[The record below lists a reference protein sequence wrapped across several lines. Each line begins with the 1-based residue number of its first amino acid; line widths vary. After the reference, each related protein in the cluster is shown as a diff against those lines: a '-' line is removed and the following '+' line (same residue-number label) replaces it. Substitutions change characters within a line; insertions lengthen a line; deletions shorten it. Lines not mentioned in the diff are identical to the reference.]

1 MTIGLATARRFPW
14 KDAVPYIVTQIIAA
28 VAAAGT
34 LWLIAIN
41 QKGQSKDALS
51 AGGLGSNGYG
61 DHSPALFNVTAGLV
75 TEIVFTTI
83 FVVVILGITD
93 RRAPKGYAGLT
104 IGLTL
109 TMIHLATISVTGTS
123 VNPARSTGPA
133 FVALLAGE
141 SWPIKQLWL
150 FWVAPIIGTLLGAV
164 VYRFVGQHVGEG
176 ASEDGSVN
184 PPEPSP
190 APRNRSDIVPPH
202 DTPRRTVP
210 LGAVTCDSVAE
221 GRDEDGLDRVEAVLG
236 LVEHDAGR
244 GLEHLVG
251 DLEAVGH
258 VGLAP

>member
-1 MTIGLATARRFPW
+1 MGAPCSPQSCSRRSVASTGATPTLFATGVGLVGIALAFGLTVLGGVYAFGHLSGGHFNPAVTIGLATARRFPW

-75 TEIVFTTI
+75 TEIVFTAI

-109 TMIHLATISVTGTS
+109 TMIHLATIPVTGTS

-133 FVALLAGE
+133 FVALLGGE

-150 FWVAPIIGTLLGAV
+150 FWVAPIIGALLGAV
-164 VYRFVGQHVGEG
+164 VYRFVGQRVGEG

-184 PPEPSP
+184 
-190 APRNRSDIVPPH
+190 H
-202 DTPRRTVP
+202 T
-210 LGAVTCDSVAE
+210 
-221 GRDEDGLDRVEAVLG
+221 
-236 LVEHDAGR
+236 
-244 GLEHLVG
+244 
-251 DLEAVGH
+251 
-258 VGLAP
+258 